1 LLKGLYYKL
10 IGCKTLNG
18 DGIPLINRK
27 ILLVCM
33 AMIAI
38 GLILIVNLPQS
49 TIFLVFL
56 KNTGNTHSDKDYVE
70 FTTMNEGKR
79 QSIIVLKKDLI
90 FNTKIIDDKN
100 SIHPKYVNIEKK
112 PELSN
117 FYKQVASA
125 NAFDAVFVY
134 PIFTQGAYSEHGFY
148 NYYDKTCGT
157 ECLTLAIPSR
167 IIPAYSSSMSISLIL
182 PLLNYSH
189 ITDVD
194 IDKNPNILKK
204 YHKVIV
210 LHNEYVTKVEF
221 DAITSHPNV
230 VYLYP
235 NALYAEV
242 RTNYTDN
249 TFTLIKGHGYPTP
262 SIENG
267 FDWKFDNSDLEY
279 DTVCK
284 NLTFKTISN
293 GKMLNCYPAYRGLFD
308 KSFLE
313 AIKKS

>member
-1 LLKGLYYKL
+1 M
-10 IGCKTLNG
+10 ND
-18 DGIPLINRK
+18 DGIPLMNRK

-38 GLILIVNLPQS
+38 GLILIASLPQP
-49 TIFLVFL
+49 TIFSAFF
-56 KNTGNTHSDKDYVE
+56 KNTGNMHYDKDYVE
-70 FTTMNEGKR
+70 FTTMNEGKK
-79 QSIIVLKKDLI
+79 QSVIVLKKDLI
-90 FNTKIIDDKN
+90 FNTEIINDKN
-100 SIHPKYVNIEKK
+100 NIHPKYVNIEKK

-125 NAFDAVFVY
+125 NEFDAVFVY
-134 PIFTQGAYSEHGFY
+134 PIFTQGAYGEHGFY
-148 NYYDKTCGT
+148 NYYNKTCDT
-157 ECLTLAIPSR
+157 KCLTLAIPSR
-167 IIPAYSSSMSISLIL
+167 IIPIYSSSMSISLIL
-182 PLLNYSH
+182 PLLNYSR

-194 IDKNPNILKK
+194 IDKNPDILKK

-221 DAITSHPNV
+221 YAITSHPNV
-230 VYLYP
+230 IYLFP

-242 RTNYTDN
+242 KTNYTDN
-249 TFTLIKGHGYPTP
+249 TFTLIKGHGYPTS
-262 SIENG
+262 SITNG
-267 FDWKFDNSDLEY
+267 FDWKLDNSDLEY
-279 DTVCK
+279 NTMCK
-284 NLTFKTISN
+284 NLTFETISN